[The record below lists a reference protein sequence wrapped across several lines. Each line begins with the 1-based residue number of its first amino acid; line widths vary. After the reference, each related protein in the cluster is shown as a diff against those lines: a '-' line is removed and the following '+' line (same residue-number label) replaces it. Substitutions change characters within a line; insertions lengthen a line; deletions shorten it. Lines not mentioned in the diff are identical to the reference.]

1 MAVSTP
7 THTTAVR
14 RALALPRPVLVLL
27 AVGAILLIGALGP
40 WPFLHSAGQVDVN
53 LGPGDRFT
61 PAAITVH
68 EGDTVTWHWGGST
81 HTVTADGGPGQAWD
95 SGLKSS
101 GTFSHT
107 FDRAGTF
114 PYVCQPHAPKM
125 SGTVVVLPAET
136 NAAAP
141 TGTQPAVS
149 SPAAPGQPTATA
161 SPAAAPTSPAGAA
174 PTAPGAAAAPPK
186 IAALRLSVPRGC
198 RTGKCAAVARVNGSE
213 AGTLFVRGR
222 GRRLAS
228 IAVASGVH
236 SVRIPLA
243 RLPRGRAS
251 LKFVLVDPEGNR
263 SPAVTRAVT
272 VH

>member
-1 MAVSTP
+1 MAVTTP
-7 THTTAVR
+7 THTTPVG

-27 AVGAILLIGALGP
+27 AIGAILLIGALGP
-40 WPFLHSAGQVDVN
+40 WPFLHSAGQADVN
-53 LGPGDRFT
+53 IGPGDKFT
-61 PAAITVH
+61 PATITVH

-81 HTVTADGGPGQAWD
+81 HTVTANGGPGQAWD

-136 NAAAP
+136 NASLSAP
-141 TGTQPAVS
+141 APQSAT
-149 SPAAPGQPTATA
+149 SPAAPGQPTATV
-161 SPAAAPTSPAGAA
+161 SPAATPTPAATSA
-174 PTAPGAAAAPPK
+174 QLAAAAPR
-186 IAALRLSVPRGC
+186 IASLKLAVPRSC
-198 RTGKCAAVARVNGSE
+198 RTGRCDAVARVTASE

-228 IAVASGVH
+228 IAVASGTQ
-236 SVRIPLA
+236 SVRVRLA
-243 RLPRGRAS
+243 RLPRGRAT

-263 SPAVTRAVT
+263 SPVAARAAT